1 LWRAL
6 RMVYTEDVE
15 LHTALLE
22 DVNEGRIWFKIAD
35 LKPQLTGRRRIV
47 RVARTGSLKRGIYCE
62 ALYADKYYVKRWQHK
77 LANPN
82 QDRMFFI
89 SEWYRNQLAI
99 HEKPG
104 VPVNITLEISD
115 SGLWQVYACLQHPQI
130 VVFVATILG
139 IVGAGLGLIGLGLGL
154 IGIRDW
160 IQAGLPIGTLIAI
173 GGFLVTIFGIIKV
186 LERNKTR

>member
-1 LWRAL
+1 
-6 RMVYTEDVE
+6 
-15 LHTALLE
+15 
-22 DVNEGRIWFKIAD
+22 
-35 LKPQLTGRRRIV
+35 
-47 RVARTGSLKRGIYCE
+47 
-62 ALYADKYYVKRWQHK
+62 
-77 LANPN
+77 
-82 QDRMFFI
+82 
-89 SEWYRNQLAI
+89 
-99 HEKPG
+99 
-104 VPVNITLEISD
+104 
-115 SGLWQVYACLQHPQI
+115 